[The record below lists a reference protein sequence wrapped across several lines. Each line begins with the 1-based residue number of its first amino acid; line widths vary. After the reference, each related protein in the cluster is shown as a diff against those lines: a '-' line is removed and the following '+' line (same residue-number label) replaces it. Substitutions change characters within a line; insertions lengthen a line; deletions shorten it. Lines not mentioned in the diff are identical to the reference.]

1 VPHPSTMIYPTP
13 AQLLRVSL
21 PALLMAHF
29 LVWPLIGLRSAHAGL
44 IAAELVIIWFMA
56 LFIRRR
62 RLAPENLLLLNAA
75 PLGSLAIAAATAFFA
90 SLVIAEFDLL
100 WGLGLAFFDL
110 APPLSLQRGLL
121 EVQIARTPLEMI
133 LGFLAL
139 ALFPGVCEE
148 LFFRGFVFTG
158 LYAHRGPTTAL
169 LGSALLFALAHFNP
183 WQLPALLLFGL
194 FLGLLVY
201 WTHSIY
207 PAILAHFI
215 NNLLS
220 FAGVNL
226 RAYFGL
232 ELFTPFQPL
241 PLPFTL
247 AAVLLLIAGLLLL
260 RRQPVV
266 VELIDGQTDLSKPD
280 AVRIEDQYSN

>member
-1 VPHPSTMIYPTP
+1 MMTYPTP

-44 IAAELVIIWFMA
+44 IAAELVIVWFMA

-62 RLAPENLLLLNAA
+62 RLVPENLLLLNATSS
-75 PLGSLAIAAATAFFA
+75 GSLAIAAATAFFA
-90 SLVIAEFDLL
+90 SLAIAEFDLL
-100 WGLGLAFFDL
+100 WGRGLAYFDL

-121 EVQIARTPLEMI
+121 EAQIARTPLEMI
-133 LGFLAL
+133 LGLLAIG
-139 ALFPGVCEE
+139 LFPGVCEE

-158 LYAHRGPTTAL
+158 LYAHRGSATAL

-183 WQLPALLLFGL
+183 WLLPALLLFGL

-207 PAILAHFI
+207 PAILAHLV
-215 NNLLS
+215 NNLFS

-226 RAYFGL
+226 RAYFGWEFL
-232 ELFTPFQPL
+232 TPSQPL
-241 PLPFTL
+241 PLHFT
-247 AAVLLLIAGLLLL
+247 AVAVLLLIAGLMLL
-260 RRQPVV
+260 RKQPVAV
-266 VELIDGQTDLSKPD
+266 DLIDTQI
-280 AVRIEDQYSN
+280 VSNRSI